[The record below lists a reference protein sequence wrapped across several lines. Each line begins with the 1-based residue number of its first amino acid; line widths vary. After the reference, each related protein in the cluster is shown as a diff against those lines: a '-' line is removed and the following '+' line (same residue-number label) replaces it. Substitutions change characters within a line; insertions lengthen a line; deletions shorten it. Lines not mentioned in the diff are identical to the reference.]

1 MRSAPW
7 FGSIMIMRFFKLWI
21 LLLFRW
27 VCCTKAVFYF
37 NACDSDGNC
46 DWYPNSVYSG
56 CVDWIIL
63 HFSYFDLS
71 SSLDLTCSTVQQIQI
86 ESSDCSCDS
95 LRRVLKGD
103 HLPELIIGRSV
114 CVSSNSCTFLTYS
127 ISTSS
132 VLRNLTIAFNEMLTP
147 STSIC
152 WYLFIYYFCCCCLQ
166 VPITVSRESSTLM
179 ATTSRP
185 AAGGHESQVDCYLIQ
200 WIFPVHSYNTFS
212 VYLHELW
219 AVPNS

>member
-1 MRSAPW
+1 MRLDSEVSW
-7 FGSIMIMRFFKLWI
+7 SCGFSNCGFF
-21 LLLFRW
+21 
-27 VCCTKAVFYF
+27 CC
-37 NACDSDGNC
+37 SDGC
-46 DWYPNSVYSG
+46 AVLKLSFTLTHVIQMEIVTGIQTAYTPDV
-56 CVDWIIL
+56 WIGLFYIFPIL
-63 HFSYFDLS
+63 TS

-114 CVSSNSCTFLTYS
+114 CVSSNSCTFQTYS

-152 WYLFIYYFCCCCLQ
+152 WYLFIYYFLLLLFAGTHNRLQ
-166 VPITVSRESSTLM
+166 RVIDLDGDYEQTCRWGSWITGRLLSHTM
-179 ATTSRP
+179 DIFCTF
-185 AAGGHESQVDCYLIQ
+185 IQ
-200 WIFPVHSYNTFS
+200 
-212 VYLHELW
+212 
-219 AVPNS
+219 

>member
-1 MRSAPW
+1 MWSASW

-37 NACDSDGNC
+37 NACDSDGYC

-56 CVDWIIL
+56 CVDWI
-63 HFSYFDLS
+63 
-71 SSLDLTCSTVQQIQI
+71 
-86 ESSDCSCDS
+86 S

-152 WYLFIYYFCCCCLQ
+152 WYLFIYYFCCCLQ

-200 WIFPVHSYNTFS
+200 WIFSVHSYNKFS

>member
-37 NACDSDGNC
+37 DACDSDGNC

-152 WYLFIYYFCCCCLQ
+152 WYLFIYYFLLLLFAGTHNRLQ
-166 VPITVSRESSTLM
+166 RVIDLDGDYEQTCRWGSWITGRLLSHTM
-179 ATTSRP
+179 DIFCTF
-185 AAGGHESQVDCYLIQ
+185 IQ
-200 WIFPVHSYNTFS
+200 
-212 VYLHELW
+212 
-219 AVPNS
+219 

>member
-1 MRSAPW
+1 MWSASW

-95 LRRVLKGD
+95 LRRV
-103 HLPELIIGRSV
+103 R
-114 CVSSNSCTFLTYS
+114 
-127 ISTSS
+127 
-132 VLRNLTIAFNEMLTP
+132 LTP

-200 WIFPVHSYNTFS
+200 WIFSVHSYNKFS